1 MAYQSVAV
9 FCGSRMGNDP
19 LYEQHARELGR
30 LLAEHKITL
39 VYGGGNVGLMGAV
52 ANAALEAGGE
62 VVGVIPDV
70 LVQWE
75 RQHKGLT
82 QLHVVADMHVRKKM
96 MYDLCDA
103 AIVLPGGNG
112 TMDEMFEML
121 TWNALNI
128 HNKKII
134 LLNSAGYYNHLMGH
148 INHTQL
154 QGFLHEDWRTRF
166 AVYATPVELTDDL
179 GEDIR

>member
-1 MAYQSVAV
+1 MQYQSVAV
-9 FCGSRMGNDP
+9 FCGSRSGNDP

-30 LLAEHKITL
+30 LLGERNITL
-39 VYGGGNVGLMGAV
+39 VYGGGNVGLMGTV
-52 ANAALEAGGE
+52 ANAALDAGGK

-75 RQHKGLT
+75 RQHTGISE
-82 QLHVVADMHVRKKM
+82 LHVVADMHVRKKM
-96 MYDLCDA
+96 MYELCDA
-103 AIVLPGGNG
+103 AVVLPGGNG

-128 HNKKII
+128 HDKKII
-134 LLNSAGYYNHLMGH
+134 LLNSAGYYNHLIGH

-154 QGFLHEDWRTRF
+154 QGFLHEDWRSHF
-166 AVYATPVELTDDL
+166 LIFGTPAELVSALDE
-179 GEDIR
+179 GKS

>member
-1 MAYQSVAV
+1 MQFKSVAV
-9 FCGSRMGNDP
+9 FCGSRLGNDP
-19 LYEQHARELGR
+19 LYEQHARELGK
-30 LLAEHKITL
+30 LLGEKGITL
-39 VYGGGNVGLMGAV
+39 VYGGGNVGLMGVIAD
-52 ANAALEAGGE
+52 AAIAAGGQ
-62 VVGVIPDV
+62 VIGVIPDV

-75 RQHKGLT
+75 RQHTGIT

-112 TMDEMFEML
+112 TMDELFEML

-128 HNKKII
+128 HDKKII
-134 LLNSAGYYNHLMGH
+134 LLNSAGYYNHLIGH

-154 QGFLHEDWRTRF
+154 QGFLYEDWRRHF
-166 AVYATPVELTDDL
+166 AVYATPLELIADWDA
-179 GEDIR
+179 GKY